1 MLFAKAVG
9 INKVGSV
16 FGAAGIA
23 LAAMFFGIRPSSA
36 ALIAP
41 GGTVAPDP
49 LAGGMP
55 AGLPAGDSLIA
66 SETEPFTGMNAQNVV
81 VFTGSV
87 TSLVFADP
95 SEPNLGAA
103 TGQPGE
109 DFVYQLSNGA
119 NSTDS
124 IDELALSSFAG
135 FTTGVD
141 YLSNT
146 GTGDLA
152 PATATS
158 SAAPAG
164 KTIGFNFPVP
174 GTIAPGST
182 TDYVIVQTNAT
193 SVPMQGTA
201 SVIDGGS
208 GSTGAEAPVATV
220 VFTVPEPAT
229 FGVLAVVGGMIL
241 GRRRR

>member
-1 MLFAKAVG
+1 M
-9 INKVGSV
+9 
-16 FGAAGIA
+16 
-23 LAAMFFGIRPSSA
+23 A
-36 ALIAP
+36 ALVGP
-41 GGTVAPDP
+41 GGTVTPDALP
-49 LAGGMP
+49 GGLP
-55 AGLPAGDSLIA
+55 AGLPAGDTLIPGA
-66 SETEPFTGMNAQNVV
+66 VETEPFTGVNAQNVV
-81 VFTGSV
+81 VFTGTV

-109 DFVYQLSNGA
+109 DFVYQLTNSGG
-119 NSTDS
+119 STDP

-152 PATATS
+152 PASAMS

-174 GTIAPGST
+174 GTVAPGST
-182 TDYVIVQTNAT
+182 TDYVIVQTTAT
-193 SVPMQGTA
+193 SIPMQGTA